1 MVSHEAQESN
11 WKNTGAMRTG
21 FLTNDILDLNAGD
34 PLTATNSGG
43 SGDWAM
49 ESYFGR
55 LNYNYD
61 NRYILVGTIRRDG
74 SGNFGPEN
82 KWGTF
87 PSISAA
93 WRISQEKFFK
103 SGFISEL
110 KLRLE
115 TGTTGNQGGSGY
127 IYSPMSTAPTP
138 TGTGFLPSRYS
149 NPGLKWEETKTNNI
163 GLNIGMAQNR
173 INIEFD
179 YYVKNTDNLLL
190 DNPLPWYM
198 GTNGTGSVGSP
209 QVNIGT
215 LQNKGWGITI
225 NTVNINNK
233 KLRWESNLNLSSFKT
248 KIKKFYSETAFIDRT
263 SWWLEDW
270 TQRSAVGQAPWL
282 FRGYVEEGVF
292 GSIEEIE
299 NSPVPV
305 DNNGNRLPIDQ
316 ANGLWVGD
324 IKFRD
329 INGDGIIDEK
339 DQTTIGN
346 PWPKLF
352 AGFTNSFSYKGF
364 DLSILITATYGNDI
378 YNYISKVNSNPNNIN
393 LSRNLLVGVM
403 DYAKP
408 HTDNSGKVVLQ
419 NPGTDVPRISYGPNN
434 NHARPTS
441 KWVEDGSFIRLKNV
455 TLTYNLPVSLIAKQ
469 RIVKGA
475 RMSIS
480 GQNIFTLTNYSG
492 LDPEVGAYVGRD
504 ASAANQAIGLDFG
517 RYPLTP
523 VYAFTIGLD
532 F

>member
-1 MVSHEAQESN
+1 M
-11 WKNTGAMRTG
+11 
-21 FLTNDILDLNAGD
+21 
-34 PLTATNSGG
+34 
-43 SGDWAM
+43 
-49 ESYFGR
+49 
-55 LNYNYD
+55 
-61 NRYILVGTIRRDG
+61 
-74 SGNFGPEN
+74 
-82 KWGTF
+82 
-87 PSISAA
+87 
-93 WRISQEKFFK
+93 
-103 SGFISEL
+103 
-110 KLRLE
+110 
-115 TGTTGNQGGSGY
+115 
-127 IYSPMSTAPTP
+127 
-138 TGTGFLPSRYS
+138 
-149 NPGLKWEETKTNNI
+149 
-163 GLNIGMAQNR
+163 
-173 INIEFD
+173 
-179 YYVKNTDNLLL
+179 
-190 DNPLPWYM
+190 
-198 GTNGTGSVGSP
+198 
-209 QVNIGT
+209 
-215 LQNKGWGITI
+215 
-225 NTVNINNK
+225 
-233 KLRWESNLNLSSFKT
+233 
-248 KIKKFYSETAFIDRT
+248 
-263 SWWLEDW
+263 
-270 TQRSAVGQAPWL
+270 
-282 FRGYVEEGVF
+282 EEGIF

-324 IKFRD
+324 IKFKD

-378 YNYISKVNSNPNNIN
+378 YNYIAKVNSNPNNIN

-455 TLTYNLPVSLIAKQ
+455 TLTYNLPVNLIAKQ